1 MEFKGFDWDS
11 GNRDK
16 CQKHGVSI
24 AEIEGLF
31 AKPVLVLPD
40 SEMHNPN
47 PHAEVRAKG
56 RCFAISLL
64 R

>member
-40 SEMHNPN
+40 SEASKREGWKN
-47 PHAEVRAKG
+47 
-56 RCFAISLL
+56 L
-64 R
+64 RL